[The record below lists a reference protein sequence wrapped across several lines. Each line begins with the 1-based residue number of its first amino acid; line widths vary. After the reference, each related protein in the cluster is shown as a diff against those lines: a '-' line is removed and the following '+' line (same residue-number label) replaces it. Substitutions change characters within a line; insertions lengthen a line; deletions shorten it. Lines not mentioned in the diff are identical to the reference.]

1 MAVRILSLFVAHSS
15 TMTFPCCV
23 THYYTLRLPSFLFQC
38 VHRDLASRNVLIGN
52 GLVAKVADFG
62 MARDVST
69 DGHYIKATE
78 VGHEQEALF
87 FEDLVN

>member
-1 MAVRILSLFVAHSS
+1 M
-15 TMTFPCCV
+15 
-23 THYYTLRLPSFLFQC
+23 
-38 VHRDLASRNVLIGN
+38 IGN

-87 FEDLVN
+87 LEDLVN

>member
-1 MAVRILSLFVAHSS
+1 MIFLRILSLFAAQSS
-15 TMTFPCCV
+15 TMTFPYCLI
-23 THYYTLRLPSFLFQC
+23 HYYTLRLPSFLFQC

-78 VGHEQEALF
+78 VGHEQEGLF
-87 FEDLVN
+87 F

>member
-1 MAVRILSLFVAHSS
+1 
-15 TMTFPCCV
+15 MTFPYCLI
-23 THYYTLRLPSFLFQC
+23 HYYTFRLPSFLFQC

-78 VGHEQEALF
+78 VGHEQEGLF
-87 FEDLVN
+87 FLGPC

>member
-1 MAVRILSLFVAHSS
+1 
-15 TMTFPCCV
+15 MTSPYCL

-78 VGHEQEALF
+78 VGHEQEGLF
-87 FEDLVN
+87 F